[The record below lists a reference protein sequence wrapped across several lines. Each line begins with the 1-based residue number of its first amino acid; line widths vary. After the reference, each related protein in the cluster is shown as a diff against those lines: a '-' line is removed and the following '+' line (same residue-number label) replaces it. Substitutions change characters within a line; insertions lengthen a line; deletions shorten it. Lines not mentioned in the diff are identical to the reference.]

1 MGVRIDQLLHWLCLA
16 RSRSL
21 VARACQEGRIR
32 LNDEKVKPAKE
43 VRAGDRIAITEPA
56 RDLRRVIEILELPA
70 RQLSRKEAPSR
81 YRVIEGLGVEA
92 PGGFD
97 TDLGDEDDG

>member
-43 VRAGDRIAITEPA
+43 VRVGDRIAITEPA

-70 RQLSRKEAPSR
+70 RQLSRKEAPGH
-81 YRVIEGLGVEA
+81 YRVIEGPGEEA
-92 PGGFD
+92 PGDFE
-97 TDLGDEDDG
+97 TDGGEDDR